1 MEITFI
7 YIISQ
12 IITVIYFGILSL
24 SYLLKNREHI
34 LLANFFAHIG
44 QIIAMA
50 MLNGAT
56 GAAMAFI
63 MMLRDLAF
71 LIQEKKHIKK
81 LEVPILIVTIILIVV
96 LTSYTYNGPISLLS
110 VGATLCTT
118 FALWQK
124 NVKRYKLMGIIAGS
138 LWLAYNVFIVSIM
151 GMILQT
157 ILVVCSIIG
166 FYRDNKNIINKMNDA
181 TSHS

>member
-1 MEITFI
+1 MEISVI

-63 MMLRDLAF
+63 MMLRDVVF

-81 LEVPILIVTIILIVV
+81 LEVLILIVTIILIVV
-96 LTSYTYNGPISLLS
+96 LTSFTYNGPISLLS

-138 LWLAYNVFIVSIM
+138 LWLAYNIFIASIL
-151 GMILQT
+151 GIVLQT
-157 ILVVCSIIG
+157 ILNICSIIG
-166 FYRDNKNIINKMNDA
+166 FYRDNIINKSSD
-181 TSHS
+181 

>member
-1 MEITFI
+1 MEISFI

-12 IITVIYFGILSL
+12 IITVIYFGFLSL

-34 LLANFFAHIG
+34 LLANLLAHIG
-44 QIIAMA
+44 QMIAMG

-63 MMLRDLAF
+63 MMLRDLVF

-81 LEVPILIVTIILIVV
+81 SELHILIVTIILIIV
-96 LTSYTYNGPISLLS
+96 LTSYTYKGPISLLS

-124 NVKRYKLMGIIAGS
+124 NVKRYKLMGIMAGI
-138 LWLAYNVFIVSIM
+138 LWLAYNIFIASIL
-151 GMILQT
+151 GIILQT
-157 ILVVCSIIG
+157 ILNICSIIG